1 MMYEIDLSTLVLI
14 GLSDNETKV
23 VTIDSE
29 FIIKENSKKIIDNS
43 CHYFG
48 SSLSDRIKATN
59 RLVNMA
65 SKTPIIV
72 EESRNIIFFPLRSTR
87 EKNNIWVSFNHLD
100 KYIKDGHN
108 TILKFKN
115 GKEITINFS
124 YYIVDNQ
131 VTRSLI
137 LDYEINNRR
146 KSLKK

>member
-1 MMYEIDLSTLVLI
+1 MYEIDLSTLAII

-23 VTIDSE
+23 ITLDKD

-48 SSLSDRIKATN
+48 RSLSDRIKATN

-65 SKTPIIV
+65 SKTPIII

-87 EKNNIWVSFNHLD
+87 EKNNMWISFNHLD
-100 KYIKDGHN
+100 KYIKDGHK

-115 GKEITINFS
+115 GKQIVIDFS
-124 YYIVDNQ
+124 YYMVDNQ
-131 VTRSLI
+131 VTRCII

-146 KSLKK
+146 KSLEN